1 MLKTNLTGVI
11 YSISV
16 SNLLFETIWITI
28 RVDDRK
34 QPSSLTFYKFQNTE
48 FEKKKVVKNLEI
60 ASTLNWMSPS
70 VTFTVNIPLTLI
82 YSFLFWLEIGVR
94 LSYIGKGSW

>member
-48 FEKKKVVKNLEI
+48 FEKKK
-60 ASTLNWMSPS
+60 S
-70 VTFTVNIPLTLI
+70 
-82 YSFLFWLEIGVR
+82 
-94 LSYIGKGSW
+94 